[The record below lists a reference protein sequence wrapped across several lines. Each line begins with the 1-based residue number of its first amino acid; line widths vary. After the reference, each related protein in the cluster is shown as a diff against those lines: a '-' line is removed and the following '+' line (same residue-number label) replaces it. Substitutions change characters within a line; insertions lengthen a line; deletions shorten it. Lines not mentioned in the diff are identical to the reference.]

1 MEKKKVTI
9 GHHLTVAGVTLI
21 PVIESSLSC
30 WNIKGIFSFFGVS
43 QPVSIVAVSTS
54 EKKAFS
60 NTGEEVPLGQ
70 LIREVPGIKGLI
82 DEFTGS

>member
-1 MEKKKVTI
+1 MEKKKVTV
-9 GHHLTVAGVTLI
+9 GHPFTVAGVTLI

-60 NTGEEVPLGQ
+60 SSGEEVPLAR
-70 LIREVPGIKGLI
+70 LIKEVPGIKGLI
-82 DEFTGS
+82 DEITDS